1 MLPVPPM
8 LPSHGHVP
16 ARQSESPDGPSQLIR
31 LESPDGDFTPVI
43 VVEIVT
49 LLPHA
54 QPLAGL

>member
-31 LESPDGDFTPVI
+31 LESPTETSPQSSSSKLSPCSHMRNR
-43 VVEIVT
+43 E
-49 LLPHA
+49 
-54 QPLAGL
+54 